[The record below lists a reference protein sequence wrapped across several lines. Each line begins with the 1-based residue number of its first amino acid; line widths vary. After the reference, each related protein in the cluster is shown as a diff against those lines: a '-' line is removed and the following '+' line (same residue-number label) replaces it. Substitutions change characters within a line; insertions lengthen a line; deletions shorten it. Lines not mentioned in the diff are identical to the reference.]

1 MRYFVTILTLIFC
14 ILSFHPNTYGQVGSN
29 LSGTITDTGGN
40 VLPNIRVSLRN
51 VNTNTQRNSATDD
64 KGFYNITE
72 VPPGSYELTLQCGC
86 VGFSDVMARVQLAV
100 GQSGVLDLSMP
111 VAAIKAEVRV
121 VNDPPLVDSTKAEVS
136 QVISEKQ
143 IKDLPVSGRNF
154 IDFVLLSPMV
164 ARGRSNRNG
173 GAMLEPDVG
182 AGATAVTRLSF
193 GGQQEYFNYV
203 AVDGLDNN
211 QVVTRLQRATPSL
224 EAVQEFR
231 IVNGSYTTDYGR
243 ALGGIIN
250 VVTKSGSNN
259 LHGSLYNFF
268 RNDALD
274 AHNPLANQGF
284 DVLRQDQY
292 GGTLSG
298 PIRKDKTF
306 FFVNFEGQRR
316 AESPT
321 YPQFV
326 ITNINAIN
334 TIKRSFGLSTEN
346 LSVLKTNDYGQIF
359 SRVDHQFRTNHIG
372 TLRYALLAADNKRA
386 NGDFGRNATLPSAD
400 RDNIVRDQSLSG
412 TFTSTFGAKLVNE
425 IRGQWARRSYEFNA
439 VSAEPSL
446 EIPNLLIMGRTFS
459 PFDFYREDRVEV
471 GDNLTHIVSSHNLK
485 YGADFNFVKDNI
497 LFPAFASG
505 RAIFAGLPGFL
516 GLPPF
521 NTPTVVAFQWMT
533 VPAQRPPVDPDPNVA
548 YPADWDDEARL
559 NINHHYVGFYG
570 QDQWRVS
577 PRFNLTFG
585 VRYDFE
591 LFSRRFFERDFNN
604 IQPRV
609 GFAIS
614 LDKSNRALIRGGG
627 GLFYDKY
634 SMVQATSNKIVGGR
648 GSVPGLLPNDLD
660 GSAFLF
666 SLAGPPLAT
675 PAFLNLMRNGVY
687 PAPTGAVRQIAAA
700 RTDRAQVRTPYS
712 TQGSLQL
719 ELNVSSDTVMS
730 LGYLAVKGTRMPRLV
745 GNLNALPTGAIAA
758 NGTPLLA
765 GRRDTTTYEL
775 FFPTTGSVNS
785 IYHSGFA
792 TLTKRFTKH
801 YGLDLSYTF
810 SKTIDDGQGF
820 GFGDS
825 AQNPYDLRAE
835 RSLSGQHVAHR
846 FVSSL
851 LLESPFRNSLRDF
864 KLGLSFTA
872 ESPRYYTIFVGSDVN
887 ADGNPVNDR
896 PANNG
901 APLGRN
907 SFRGDRYI
915 SLDMRLSRVFRFGER
930 FTVEPIAEV
939 FNLLNTFNAKDF
951 NTVYGRPDLSLPST
965 GIVGFGTPRQIYNTR
980 QVQFGFKVK
989 F

>member
-14 ILSFHPNTYGQVGSN
+14 ILSFHSTNYGQVGSN
-29 LSGTITDTGGN
+29 LSGTITDSGGS
-40 VLPNIRVSLRN
+40 VLPNIRILLRN

-64 KGFYNITE
+64 KGFYSITE
-72 VPPGSYELTLQCGC
+72 VPPGSYELTLQCNC
-86 VGFSDVMARVQLAV
+86 TGFSDVMTRVQLTV
-100 GQSGVLDLSMP
+100 GQSSVLDVAMP

-121 VNDPPLVDSTKAEVS
+121 LNDPPLVDSTKAEVS
-136 QVISEKQ
+136 QVVSEKQ

-250 VVTKSGSNN
+250 VVTKSGSNSF
-259 LHGSLYNFF
+259 HGSLYNFF

-274 AHNPLANQGF
+274 AHNPLANEDF
-284 DVLRQDQY
+284 DVLRQDQF
-292 GGTLSG
+292 GGTVSG
-298 PIRKDKTF
+298 PIRKDRTF
-306 FFVNFEGQRR
+306 FFFNYEGQRR

-326 ITNINAIN
+326 LTNINAIN
-334 TIKRSFGLSTEN
+334 AIKRSFGLSTEN
-346 LSVLKTNDYGQIF
+346 LSVLKTNDYSQIF
-359 SRVDHQFRTNHIG
+359 SRVDHQFNANHNA
-372 TLRYALLAADNKRA
+372 TLRYGLLAADNKRA

-400 RDNIVRDQSLSG
+400 RDNIVDDQALSG
-412 TFTSTFGAKLVNE
+412 SLTSTFSTRLVNE
-425 IRGQWARRSYEFNA
+425 LRAQWARRTYEFKA
-439 VSAEPSL
+439 VSVEPSL

-459 PFDFYREDRVEV
+459 PFDFYREDRFEL
-471 GDNLTHIVSSHNLK
+471 GDNLSHLVSSHSLK
-485 YGADFNFVKDNI
+485 YGADFNYVKDDI

-521 NTPTVVAFQWMT
+521 SGPTLVAFQWLT
-533 VPAQRPPVDPDPNVA
+533 VPAQRPPVEPNVA
-548 YPADWDDEARL
+548 YPADWDDEVRL
-559 NINHHYVGFYG
+559 NLGHQYWGFYG
-570 QDQWRVS
+570 QDQWRAT

-591 LFSRRFFERDFNN
+591 IISERFFVRDLNN

-609 GFAIS
+609 GFTFS
-614 LDKSNRALIRGGG
+614 LDKSNRILLRGGG

-648 GSVPGLLPNDLD
+648 GNIAGLPDDLQ
-660 GSAFLF
+660 GAAFLF
-666 SLAGPPLAT
+666 SLSGPPLAT
-675 PAFLNLMRNGVY
+675 PAFLNLVRNGVY
-687 PAPTGAVRQIAAA
+687 PAPVNPVKQIAAA
-700 RTDRAQVRTPYS
+700 RTDRDQVRIPYS

-719 ELNVSSDTVMS
+719 ELNVSRDTVLS
-730 LGYLAVKGTRMPRLV
+730 IGYLAVKGNRMPRLV

-765 GRRDTTTYEL
+765 ARRDSSIYDL
-775 FFPTTGSVNS
+775 FFPTTGSVSS
-785 IYHSGFA
+785 IYHSGFT
-792 TLTKRFTKH
+792 TLTKRFTNH
-801 YGLDLSYTF
+801 YGLDVSYTF

-825 AQNPYDLRAE
+825 AQDPYNLRAE

-846 FVSSL
+846 FVSSML
-851 LLESPFRNSLRDF
+851 IDSPFHNALRDF

-887 ADGNPVNDR
+887 ADSNPVNDR

-901 APLGRN
+901 APLSRN
-907 SFRGDRYI
+907 SFRGDRFV
-915 SLDMRLSRVFRFGER
+915 SLDMRLSRIFRIGER
-930 FTVEPIAEV
+930 FTIEPIAEV

-951 NTVYGRPDLSLPST
+951 NTVYGRPDLNLPST

-980 QVQFGFKVK
+980 QVQFGLKLK